1 MWTYLSNYHYK
12 KKSLWPVELKR
23 KKKKEVE
30 QLTSCILTYPNRAYS
45 CSGAKMKSNKK
56 FPSQLC
62 AGHSAGEGFTF
73 YIFFFLSALKILW
86 CNLHLFFFQSLC
98 LLNGKLQAVHVWV
111 MGKYADTSCNVIQGR
126 NRCQLKRTAI
136 MRR

>member
-1 MWTYLSNYHYK
+1 MGFLVNRACELILLIITTKTNLCDQYNK
-12 KKSLWPVELKR
+12 KG

-73 YIFFFLSALKILW
+73 YIFFFKCIENPMMQLAFILFSKASA
-86 CNLHLFFFQSLC
+86 F
-98 LLNGKLQAVHVWV
+98 
-111 MGKYADTSCNVIQGR
+111 
-126 NRCQLKRTAI
+126 
-136 MRR
+136 